1 MEEEFSTA
9 RTIHPP
15 GIVTSHP
22 SPKWFQKLLQVLPQH
37 HQNTKKKCEKD
48 ETKRGKY
55 YRKKVDQ
62 YHLKNESFP
71 FESVFNTSAQLF
83 PDTTFSFSTK
93 FTGAEDSGEAR
104 AGSIFGNIL
113 PIMVPSV

>member
-48 ETKRGKY
+48 ETKRGK
-55 YRKKVDQ
+55 
-62 YHLKNESFP
+62 
-71 FESVFNTSAQLF
+71 
-83 PDTTFSFSTK
+83 
-93 FTGAEDSGEAR
+93 
-104 AGSIFGNIL
+104 
-113 PIMVPSV
+113 